1 MAMGTLGNGLQAA
14 RQFEDELSIR
24 EAELSTLRRVGDSE
38 CNILAM
44 QGNLAGSYQRLGRLD
59 EALSIRRDVYSGF
72 SKLYGI
78 ENEYTLLTVNN
89 YVNSLLETGHFEEA
103 KSLLRKSVPVARRVM
118 GTGNVNTLRL
128 RWNYAMALY
137 RDTGATLDDLREAVT
152 TLEDTVRVARRLMGG
167 AHPLTTDMEQS
178 LRNARAIL
186 GAHELGKKVN
196 IRTSK

>member
-1 MAMGTLGNGLQAA
+1 
-14 RQFEDELSIR
+14 
-24 EAELSTLRRVGDSE
+24 
-38 CNILAM
+38 M

-59 EALSIRRDVYSGF
+59 EALSLRRDVYSGF
-72 SKLYGI
+72 SRLYGI

-89 YVNSLLETGHFEEA
+89 YVNSLLQLRHFEEA
-103 KSLLRKSVPVARRVM
+103 KSLLRKSIPVARRIM
-118 GTGNVNTLRL
+118 GTGNVDTLRL

-167 AHPLTTDMEQS
+167 AHPFTTDMEQS